1 MPLWFQITQA
11 LLTLLLVG
19 SVGYLAFRQGRTS
32 HERAV
37 LDLFEKRWET
47 YIALQAVISD
57 VLQTGTSP
65 ANVSFS
71 FLSAINKAEFLFGA
85 EVNVYLREVYKLL
98 IDLDFANTRIED
110 TGTGQGQ
117 AAHVQKRYDILM
129 ALSKFYVTIN
139 PLVKPY
145 MNMTQRLTRW

>member
-1 MPLWFQITQA
+1 MPLWFQITQS
-11 LLTLLLVG
+11 LLTLLLAG
-19 SVGYLAFRQGRTS
+19 SVGYLAFRHWRTS
-32 HERAV
+32 HERAI

-85 EVNVYLREVYKLL
+85 EVNVYLRQVYKLL

-110 TGTGQGQ
+110 NGPGQGQ
-117 AAHVQKRYDILM
+117 AGHVQKRYDILM

-145 MNMTQRLTRW
+145 MNMTQRLSRW

>member
-1 MPLWFQITQA
+1 MPLWFQITQS
-11 LLTLLLVG
+11 LLTLLLAG
-19 SVGYLAFRQGRTS
+19 SVGYLAFRHWRTS

-47 YIALQAVISD
+47 YVALQAVISD

-85 EVNVYLREVYKLL
+85 EVNVYLRQVYKLL

-110 TGTGQGQ
+110 TGPGQGR
-117 AAHVQKRYDILM
+117 AGHVQKRYDILM

-145 MNMTQRLTRW
+145 MNMTQRLSRW